1 MRTFLVFPFFAAAAL
16 VSAQVP
22 PPHSEPVPPWRPVPW
37 IDVTPKE
44 IKEDPCTVE
53 SLDVCACVKGLFATV
68 DTEITLKNPNDRV
81 ISCPLQFPLPDGAT
95 VCGYALDVDGR
106 MVDGVAVPKEQARVA
121 FETEQRRG
129 VDPGLVEAVKGN
141 VYRTR
146 VYPVPAK
153 GSRRV
158 RVSYT
163 APLAVS
169 GASAALALPMPDAA
183 LARRS
188 VKIEVED
195 LESGAPTLGG
205 LGDLRFEQAA
215 RAWTVSSTETNVTPK
230 ADVLVAMPTL
240 PDGFSF
246 SEKSADGTVWK
257 MDAFRVGAEPASD
270 PFPGFRAAHVFWD
283 VSASHAPTEAEF
295 ETLERLL
302 AKEPLS
308 EPGERAKGFCLHL
321 FRNVSEPVRHFQTA
335 AELVAAVRAV
345 KEYDGGTSFAGLFDG
360 ITAAV
365 PCLVFSDGIDTLTDE
380 VDAIRRPPRNR
391 TYVFTA
397 ASTADYGFLR
407 RLGILVKIHPGPD
420 AASRAVSDMRLAEY
434 VAGVAFDRESDL
446 FDSVGFDLGNYRVE
460 IGRTKSADGASETD
474 RPVLPSAWAAAKIEG
489 LSGNP
494 DALLALGREYGVVT
508 PATSLLVLESVEQY
522 VRYDIEPP
530 ASQPELRKQWKEMR
544 EGVMGRLT
552 PEALA
557 ERHLDALRDAWT
569 ERTNWW
575 ARDFRKNPYKEVQSA
590 GWRGGPVPRAV
601 GHAAPAMFDGEH
613 AAMEANSDLC
623 VEIDGARGWFSP
635 QTAECAAAPAAKPRS
650 AESSAPASAASIA
663 VKPWRPDTEYLSA
676 LEKAEDPRAEYL
688 ARRAEWATSPSFFL
702 DCATFFFR
710 KGDDAFGRRVV
721 SNLAELRLE
730 DAALLRVMGWRL
742 KEAKVYDLAL
752 DVFRRVLRLRPEDGQ
767 SERDLA
773 LVLDEAGRAA
783 FLAGDARAAKALLE
797 EAETHYRVLAL
808 KPWERHPMTL
818 SVFAVEEYNALR
830 AWAAA
835 QTWPE
840 NGAPKLPLLDERLD
854 GNTDCDLRVILS
866 WDDDETDVDLHV
878 TEPSGEEAF
887 YGYQRTY
894 KGGFVS
900 EDVVDGY
907 GPEEYFIRV
916 AEKGTY
922 KIRAHF
928 YASHAQT
935 VFGPATLTA
944 TLFTDWGRANQAF
957 STLSARLEKS
967 KEMIE
972 LGSFKTGNR

>member
-1 MRTFLVFPFFAAAAL
+1 MRTFSLFPFFAAATIA
-16 VSAQVP
+16 SAQGIIP
-22 PPHSEPVPPWRPVPW
+22 YPDPVPPWRPVPW

-53 SLDVCACVKGLFATV
+53 SLDVSARVKGLFATV

-106 MVDGVAVPKEQARVA
+106 MVDGVAVPNEQARVA

-163 APLAVS
+163 APLVVS
-169 GASAALALPMPDAA
+169 GTSAALALPMPDAA

-195 LESGAPTLGG
+195 IESGAPTLGG

-215 RAWTVSSTETNVTPK
+215 RVWTVSSAETNVTPK
-230 ADVLVAMPTL
+230 ADVLVAMPKL
-240 PDGFSF
+240 SDGFSL

-257 MDAFRVGAEPASD
+257 MDAFRVGGEPASD

-321 FRNVSEPVRHFQTA
+321 FRNVAEPVQCFGTA

-420 AASRAVSDMRLAEY
+420 AASRAVSDMRLAES
-434 VAGVAFDRESDL
+434 VAGVVFDRESDL
-446 FDSVGFDLGNYRVE
+446 FDSVGFDLGDYRVE

-489 LSGNP
+489 LAGNA

-508 PATSLLVLESVEQY
+508 PVTSLLVLESIYQY
-522 VRYDIEPP
+522 VEYDIEPP

-575 ARDFRKNPYKEVQSA
+575 ARDFRKNPYKEAQSA

-601 GHAAPAMFDGEH
+601 GNGAAPAQ
-613 AAMEANSDLC
+613 ARAMPA
-623 VEIDGARGWFSP
+623 DGAWACAALEP
-635 QTAECAAAPAAKPRS
+635 DADYCLEEAECAAAPAAKPRS
-650 AESSAPASAASIA
+650 AEPPAPASAASIT
-663 VKPWRPDTEYLSA
+663 VKPWQPDTEYLSA

-752 DVFRRVLRLRPEDGQ
+752 DTFRRVLRLRPEDGQ

-783 FLAGDARAAKALLE
+783 FSAGDAQTAKALLE
-797 EAETHYRVLAL
+797 EAEIHYRALAL
-808 KPWERHPMTL
+808 KPWDRHPMAL

-835 QTWPE
+835 QSWPE

-854 GNTDCDLRVILS
+854 GNTDCDLRVIFS
-866 WDDDETDVDLHV
+866 WDADETDVDLHV

-887 YGYQRTY
+887 YGHQRTY

-900 EDVVDGY
+900 EDIVDGY

-944 TLFTDWGRANQAF
+944 TLYTDWGRANQAF

-967 KEMIE
+967 KEMLE
-972 LGSFKTGNR
+972 LGTFETGKK